1 MPLINC
7 NVNLKLK
14 WVKHCVL
21 ASSGTENVDG
31 NSNNIILTIKD
42 TKLYILLVC
51 QQCSLHFISKR

>member
-1 MPLINC
+1 MSFWRLLEMPLINC

-21 ASSGTENVDG
+21 ASSGTENVDA

-42 TKLYILLVC
+42 TK
-51 QQCSLHFISKR
+51 